1 MTIRAIVFDMDGTLV
16 DAKDWHFHALND
28 ALSIF
33 GLEISAQDH
42 DSRFDGLPTRKKL
55 EILSEEMGLPK
66 SLHNIISSIKQDR
79 TLRFVANECF
89 PKMEQLL
96 MFQWIRSK
104 GLLLAVATNSIR
116 RTAEQMLSSAGL
128 MGQLDVLLTNEDVS
142 LPKPDPEIYLRAAFE
157 LGVLPHECLVVEDN
171 EYGVTSATIAGCQ
184 VVRVSQVEQT
194 RISLIDTALSND
206 GLIK

>member
-1 MTIRAIVFDMDGTLV
+1 MTIKAIVFDMDGTLV
-16 DAKDWHFHALND
+16 DAKEWHFHALND

-42 DSRFDGLPTRKKL
+42 ESRFDGLPTRKKL

-128 MGQLDVLLTNEDVS
+128 LGQLDVLLTNEDVS

-171 EYGVTSATIAGCQ
+171 EYGITSATTAGCQ
-184 VVRVSQVEQT
+184 VVRVSKVEQT
-194 RISLIDTALSND
+194 RISLIETALSNE